1 MIKRLIDKITSSE
14 EDQKIVLLDPAA
26 LGGAPEPDL
35 RIIGMFCDV
44 SEEKVSDIYLQSWKQ
59 GLKGITVYRDGSRH
73 KQVLHMTSENAKKTF
88 EVAPSDYISKY
99 IAARVKNSYIKS
111 QVDNAITVTED
122 TPSLAQN
129 IVEEE
134 KEETLC
140 PTCKNKLIFV
150 EGCNICID
158 CGYSGCTSG

>member
-1 MIKRLIDKITSSE
+1 
-14 EDQKIVLLDPAA
+14 
-26 LGGAPEPDL
+26 
-35 RIIGMFCDV
+35 
-44 SEEKVSDIYLQSWKQ
+44 
-59 GLKGITVYRDGSRH
+59 
-73 KQVLHMTSENAKKTF
+73 MTSENAKKTF
-88 EVAPSDYISKY
+88 EVAPSDYISNY

-111 QVDNAITVTED
+111 QVDNAITVTDD
-122 TPSLAQN
+122 TSQLTQT

>member
-1 MIKRLIDKITSSE
+1 
-14 EDQKIVLLDPAA
+14 
-26 LGGAPEPDL
+26 
-35 RIIGMFCDV
+35 
-44 SEEKVSDIYLQSWKQ
+44 
-59 GLKGITVYRDGSRH
+59 
-73 KQVLHMTSENAKKTF
+73 MTSENAKKTF
-88 EVAPSDYISKY
+88 EVAPSDYISNY

-150 EGCNICID
+150 EGCKICID